1 MKFQAITNFEEAI
14 EFLTDDHRALTL
26 FKTWI
31 PKDRFI
37 ELLHF
42 EGGISMF
49 RDDSTPV
56 AFAIGASPPIR
67 DSWKKMSIERG
78 ASVIDEISAKERED
92 WETYFIV
99 TPKDPV
105 HYRDSLKRSDAEIDF
120 FLKLHAPKSSVFPGN
135 KEIVEWVRVDRNIE
149 GKAELVGVAAICRW
163 ESGEHVVASVA
174 SHSEL
179 RGEGIGAEVM
189 RQTLAVAQRNSIPIL
204 SLGVMSGNHSA
215 IALYKK
221 SGWQELF
228 KFTFVERG

>member
-1 MKFQAITNFEEAI
+1 MIFKSITDFEAALD
-14 EFLTDDHRALTL
+14 FLKDDFRASTL

-31 PKDRFI
+31 PRERFI
-37 ELLHF
+37 ELLHY

-49 RDDSTPV
+49 RDDTPPN
-56 AFAIGASPPIR
+56 AFAIGANPPIR

-92 WETYFIV
+92 WETYFLV

-105 HYRDSLKRSDAEIDF
+105 GYVDVLARSDAEIDT
-120 FLKLHAPKSSVFPGN
+120 FLKQHAPKSSVFPGN

-149 GKAELVGVAAICRW
+149 GSIELVGVAAICRW

-174 SHSEL
+174 THTEM
-179 RGEGIGAEVM
+179 RGEGIGVEVM
-189 RQTLAVAQRNSIPIL
+189 RQTLAVAQRNSIPVL
-204 SLGVMSGNHSA
+204 CLGVMSNNHSA

-221 SGWQELF
+221 SGWQDLF
-228 KFTFVERG
+228 KFTFVERA